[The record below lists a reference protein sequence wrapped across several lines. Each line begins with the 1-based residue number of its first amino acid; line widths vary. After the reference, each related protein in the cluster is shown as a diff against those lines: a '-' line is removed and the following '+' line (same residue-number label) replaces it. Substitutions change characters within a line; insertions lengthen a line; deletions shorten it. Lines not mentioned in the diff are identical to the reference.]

1 MTSIILSDIS
11 TLQYLV
17 IFTSIVY
24 EIFSGLPIIE
34 SSSLQPTSVA
44 PTIPST
50 ERGSSDIYVYL
61 NCLYLTIELSLYKH
75 VNLVNDVLSY

>member
-50 ERGSSDIYVYL
+50 ERGSSDVYVYF
-61 NCLYLTIELSLYKH
+61 NCLCLTIALSLYSR
-75 VNLVNDVLSY
+75 VNPVNDVFRY